1 MPPFTKPL
9 SSLAQPDL
17 ERLIVDGMAEGS
29 DLELKQALSTK
40 GDGSPD
46 SWYAGASSIGERA
59 RNQIMD
65 ELVAFANAEG
75 GYLVL
80 GVEETADQPPRA
92 ARLTAVPRCAD
103 LAHRIELM
111 ARDCIEPL
119 LPILAVQSVPLAADG
134 SGAVIV
140 HVPQSRS
147 APHRV
152 VQTQTALIRRSN
164 RSEKMT
170 MREIQELTLRR
181 ASTRDLATAQCA
193 EYRERF
199 LSRISSLHQATTKG
213 AIGWHV
219 TLVPL
224 GAPLHVERLFNHPD
238 IRPQL
243 IEVPLRYRTS
253 SSRTMIQGANASQ
266 RPILRGVRYS
276 NDEGEQAAWGEIKT
290 NGVMD
295 FGFTIASGSPF
306 DQVFPEWF
314 FGTVMSALLTANV
327 FRRSA
332 GAPGVEYAVSIELSG
347 YGTPLVLGGIGQASS
362 RYGELLPNPLVLPEL
377 SLGLAREIPQLLAI
391 VWRDL
396 LNAAG
401 YDHGSDV
408 LAVDIPAVHLE

>member
-1 MPPFTKPL
+1 
-9 SSLAQPDL
+9 
-17 ERLIVDGMAEGS
+17 
-29 DLELKQALSTK
+29 
-40 GDGSPD
+40 
-46 SWYAGASSIGERA
+46 
-59 RNQIMD
+59 
-65 ELVAFANAEG
+65 
-75 GYLVL
+75 
-80 GVEETADQPPRA
+80 
-92 ARLTAVPRCAD
+92 
-103 LAHRIELM
+103 
-111 ARDCIEPL
+111 
-119 LPILAVQSVPLAADG
+119 
-134 SGAVIV
+134 
-140 HVPQSRS
+140 
-147 APHRV
+147 
-152 VQTQTALIRRSN
+152 
-164 RSEKMT
+164 
-170 MREIQELTLRR
+170 
-181 ASTRDLATAQCA
+181 
-193 EYRERF
+193 
-199 LSRISSLHQATTKG
+199 
-213 AIGWHV
+213 
-219 TLVPL
+219 
-224 GAPLHVERLFNHPD
+224 
-238 IRPQL
+238 
-243 IEVPLRYRTS
+243 
-253 SSRTMIQGANASQ
+253 MIQGANASQ